1 MYFKSIC
8 SFYFSNY
15 WKGESKQLLWLYK
28 KCLETGHVLKNLY
41 WQPQNC
47 LRPVSHVVKTT
58 CSLLIKTH
66 KKQLLTSIGSC
77 TQLFQS
83 SQVLSTAVLI
93 QSSSAPAVQ
102 QLLWEL
108 PLQVS
113 NIGLLLFSIGTQN
126 SPQEVDNLLDQGGMC
141 CFFQTNI
148 QLRKVIIHQNIMN

>member
-83 SQVLSTAVLI
+83 SQVLSTAVL
-93 QSSSAPAVQ
+93 
-102 QLLWEL
+102 
-108 PLQVS
+108 
-113 NIGLLLFSIGTQN
+113 SIKLRT
-126 SPQEVDNLLDQGGMC
+126 C
-141 CFFQTNI
+141 CTVANCGNCPCRFQTLAFCYLALVPRI
-148 QLRKVIIHQNIMN
+148 LLKKQIIYQTRVGCVVFFRLIFS